1 MSTHRVF
8 EKFSKP
14 ESNSLKSIP
23 IIYSPNNKTM
33 SFETTGKLIEVYPVT
48 AISDKFKKREF
59 VIETAET
66 KNGFDFK
73 DFVKFQVTQ
82 DKCSLPDQAKIGDT
96 VKVSF
101 NLRGRKWEKDGLVN
115 YFTNLEA
122 WKLEIVGSKTPGID
136 NSGFPDVAQAPISD
150 SKEFSASAEELDDLP
165 F

>member
-1 MSTHRVF
+1 
-8 EKFSKP
+8 
-14 ESNSLKSIP
+14 
-23 IIYSPNNKTM
+23 M

-59 VIETAET
+59 VIEQAET

-73 DFVKFQVTQ
+73 DYVKFQVTQ
-82 DKCSLPDQAKIGDT
+82 DKCSLPDQVKIGDM

-101 NLRGRKWEKDGLVN
+101 NLRGRKWEKDGNIN

-122 WKLEIVGSKTPGID
+122 WKLEIVSNLKNAVND
-136 NSGFPDVAQAPISD
+136 NAGFPDPSQATLTEN
-150 SKEFSASAEELDDLP
+150 KEFSASAEELDDLP

>member
-1 MSTHRVF
+1 
-8 EKFSKP
+8 
-14 ESNSLKSIP
+14 
-23 IIYSPNNKTM
+23 M
-33 SFETTGKLIEVYPVT
+33 SFETTGRLIEVYPIT

-59 VIETAET
+59 VIEQSET

-82 DKCSLPDQAKIGDT
+82 DKCSLPDQVKIGDM

-101 NLRGRKWEKDGLVN
+101 NLRGRKWEKDGNVN

-122 WKLEIVGSKTPGID
+122 WKLESASSKSANSD
-136 NSGFPDVAQAPISD
+136 NSGFPDPSSAPISNNT
-150 SKEFSASAEELDDLP
+150 EFSASAEELDDLP